1 MVLGSIFR
9 RTSSVSNSGN
19 PSNSSSNHDDHSDSS
34 SDSDASSTRSF
45 ASAQDNDTSGTKP
58 SRRSTD
64 TERGVGAVTNTTG
77 PASAKDQQHLHLN
90 LDFNALDLN
99 ASSPLSDS
107 SLSTRSPDADKV
119 GGGVLQFGT
128 PLPSPV
134 SPTVTASSL
143 SFASS
148 FGATSIMS
156 TSTAATS
163 ISSPTTATNTANA
176 TNGKEVK
183 SSAKIP
189 SWQSPYT
196 DPPPTRYPYSAASQ
210 DILDG
215 DLKGVS
221 FALDIFLKSEM
232 VRCEEFM
239 VERDKG
245 MERLYFATGYG
256 LIQCV
261 KGLMSYEDEDLLA
274 AIGHTKHG
282 NHIASQHRKKQPF
295 FSSLASSLP
304 IHLPGTGSVG
314 VSGDTPTA
322 SSSVLFIKGMTDV
335 ERHAEL
341 VYAESLFEKALLG
354 IVYSG
359 DWLAFIKEALN
370 MRTTISVYRNLH
382 AYVEYM
388 DAVYASTHSSTQNQR
403 LEDPSIDAHF
413 RSGVLLGAGMC
424 NIILSLLPGRL
435 MQLSEL
441 FGYKGDRMKGLELL
455 MRAGGWGS
463 PHGREASA
471 GKNGATDDVEDPDG
485 PTVSATDEGVRRSIC
500 DMALLIF
507 HLVLSSFTVEGVD
520 VGVADRVLRW
530 NLKRFPNGIFFLF
543 GAGRLHL
550 TRSQPALSISYYT
563 RATKVQSQFPNL
575 HHISYW
581 EIAIARL
588 ALWELEGSLQC
599 WRKLEKEASWS
610 RAVYCFGLGACLAG
624 IVDNTKRERLASGTD
639 KKNKE
644 GEEEKKM
651 REEAARFMSRVP
663 GLRQKIAG
671 KSIPLE
677 KFVARK
683 ARKFTAQNNHLLLPA
698 LELAYIFQAITH
710 APRDVILGKM
720 LAEVEGGFAE
730 LGVTIESKE
739 EGGKRVEELKMDKK
753 RAKSYDKER
762 GGEPAYWDDVCLALF
777 LRGVCLRYIAYPDPD
792 AEPTPTESDLLS
804 VSSDDAPPPAP
815 TPAELEE
822 KLAYEALLKKR
833 EEEWP
838 TKKAAD
844 ASEWCFKMVFEYGPK
859 IELDHHLVYHAHY
872 ELAKLLANTGD
883 LTGAK
888 HHLDLVASGKHL
900 EVNAKGMKGRY
911 SMENALHMR
920 TNAALDALGK
930 KGL

>member
-1 MVLGSIFR
+1 M
-9 RTSSVSNSGN
+9 
-19 PSNSSSNHDDHSDSS
+19 
-34 SDSDASSTRSF
+34 
-45 ASAQDNDTSGTKP
+45 ASA
-58 SRRSTD
+58 
-64 TERGVGAVTNTTG
+64 
-77 PASAKDQQHLHLN
+77 
-90 LDFNALDLN
+90 
-99 ASSPLSDS
+99 
-107 SLSTRSPDADKV
+107 
-119 GGGVLQFGT
+119 
-128 PLPSPV
+128 
-134 SPTVTASSL
+134 
-143 SFASS
+143 
-148 FGATSIMS
+148 
-156 TSTAATS
+156 STAATS
-163 ISSPTTATNTANA
+163 VAPGPGQSTQNQ
-176 TNGKEVK
+176 NGKDDNDSTK
-183 SSAKIP
+183 GKIP
-189 SWQSPYT
+189 SYQSPYV
-196 DPPPTRYPYSAASQ
+196 DPPETQYPYSPQSQ
-210 DILDG
+210 KILEG
-215 DLKGVS
+215 DLRGVS

-239 VERDKG
+239 VERDTK

-304 IHLPGTGSVG
+304 IHLPGSGGS
-314 VSGDTPTA
+314 TPVA
-322 SSSVLFIKGMTDV
+322 SSSVLFIKGMTDI

-388 DAVYASTHSSTQNQR
+388 DAVYTASLPSKPSTSISDR
-403 LEDPSIDAHF
+403 LEDPSIDQHF

-455 MRAGGWGS
+455 MRAGGWGKCKDDS
-463 PHGREASA
+463 DGPSISASA
-471 GKNGATDDVEDPDG
+471 
-485 PTVSATDEGVRRSIC
+485 EGVRRSIC
-500 DMALLIF
+500 DMSLLIF

-550 TRSQPALSISYYT
+550 TRSQPALSIKYYT

-624 IVDNTKRERLASGTD
+624 IGA
-639 KKNKE
+639 
-644 GEEEKKM
+644 EEKKM
-651 REEAARFMSRVP
+651 REEAAQFMSRVP

-683 ARKFTAQNNHLLLPA
+683 ARKFTAQNNHLLLPG

-720 LAEVEGGFAE
+720 LSEVEGAFVE
-730 LGVTIESKE
+730 LG
-739 EGGKRVEELKMDKK
+739 K

-792 AEPTPTESDLLS
+792 AEPTPSESDLLS
-804 VSSDDAPPPAP
+804 
-815 TPAELEE
+815 
-822 KLAYEALLKKR
+822 
-833 EEEWP
+833 
-838 TKKAAD
+838 KAAD
-844 ASEWCFKMVFEYGPK
+844 ASEWSFKMVFEYGTK

-883 LTGAK
+883 FTGAK